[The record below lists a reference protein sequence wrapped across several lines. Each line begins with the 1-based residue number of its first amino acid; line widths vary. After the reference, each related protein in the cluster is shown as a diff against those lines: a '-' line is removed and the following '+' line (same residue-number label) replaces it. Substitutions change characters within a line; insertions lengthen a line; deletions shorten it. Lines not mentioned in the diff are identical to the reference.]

1 MRDKPERFRRPAQA
15 TMTDMRERRMRGP
28 LAARYRSSPRAEAH
42 SANLGSGTEADCTS
56 TRTRPP
62 ATAPSQREAID
73 ATMASSV
80 MTWWATSRSPGQ
92 MRIVQEG
99 FKKEDLLSIAA

>member
-62 ATAPSQREAID
+62 ATALSQREVKGWPICEIRGAVGTTPGKGELPASTRRWPFTK
-73 ATMASSV
+73 ATH
-80 MTWWATSRSPGQ
+80 ATR
-92 MRIVQEG
+92 
-99 FKKEDLLSIAA
+99 